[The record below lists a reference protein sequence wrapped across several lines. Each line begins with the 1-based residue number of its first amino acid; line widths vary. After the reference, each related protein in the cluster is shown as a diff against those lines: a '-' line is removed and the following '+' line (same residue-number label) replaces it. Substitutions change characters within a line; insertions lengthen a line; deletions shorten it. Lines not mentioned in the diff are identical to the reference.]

1 MFTFAIK
8 LENMRLILFFIPLF
22 IFSQKPQKPNAVQI
36 FHQIEKLNVLASV
49 LYVAAHPDD
58 ENTRMIAYFAN
69 DIKAHTGYLS
79 LTRGDGGQN
88 LIGTEL
94 REALGY
100 IRTHELIEARKIDG
114 GVQYFTRANDFG
126 YSKVPDETLKI
137 WSKAQVIEDMIYV
150 IRKHQPDIIIN
161 RFDHRSPGTTHGHH
175 TASAQL
181 AMEIFE
187 QVSDKTSFPKQ
198 LELVKLA
205 NPKRLFFNTSWW
217 FFGGR
222 DKFEKADKSK
232 LYPFNIGG
240 FYASLG
246 LSNQEI
252 AALSRS
258 QHQSQ
263 GFGSTGTRGDDIE
276 YLELLKGDF
285 TTNKNVFEGIDTSWN
300 RLKNGEF
307 IGKKVAEIIKQYD
320 FTTPA
325 KSLNQLLEVRQLIS
339 QLEDSFWK
347 NKKTEEVNQIIYEVS
362 GLYLEGVSDKDYY
375 TAGETINLKIE
386 AINRSAAT
394 ITLKNISINGD
405 KSELSNENLNFNSPV
420 YKEITHKISSSESF
434 TNPYWLNEKPEV
446 GMFTVK
452 DQNLI
457 GLPENPSKFSIQFDL
472 EVNGVPITYKKP
484 MVYKFNSPQFGETY
498 KPIRIV
504 PEVSLSF
511 NENIQI
517 LKKGIAKK
525 VAIKV
530 KSFQKNLSG
539 RLKLVASENIATIP
553 ESFIVKALDNNEEVD
568 YVFEI
573 KSNKNQLEENITA
586 SFETE
591 NTTNSQFVKTIVYSH
606 IPILQMVETAQS
618 TVKVVDI
625 KSTPKI
631 IGYIMGAGDELPKYL
646 SDIGYEVKNL
656 LLDDITE
663 KQLENMATIVVGI
676 RAYNTLNNM
685 NAKQKILFEHVKKG
699 NNLIVQYNTLGK
711 LTVDQLA
718 PYMLKISRDRVTE
731 EDAQVTFLAP
741 DHPILNEPNKISK
754 TDFDGWSQEQG
765 LYYPNEW
772 ASEFVPILESSDVGE
787 PPKKGALLVAK
798 YGKGYYIYTG
808 LSFFRQIPAGVVGAY
823 RLLTNMIE
831 LKE

>member
-8 LENMRLILFFIPLF
+8 LKYMRLILLFLPLF
-22 IFSQKPQKPNAVQI
+22 ILSQKPQKPNAVQI

-126 YSKVPDETLKI
+126 YSKMPDETLKI
-137 WSKAQVIEDMIYV
+137 WSRAQVIEDMIYV

-181 AMEIFE
+181 ALEIFE
-187 QVSDKTSFPKQ
+187 QVSDKSVFPKQ
-198 LELVKLA
+198 LELVELA

-232 LYPFNIGG
+232 LYPVNIGG
-240 FYASLG
+240 YYPSVG

-300 RLKNGEF
+300 RVKNGKF
-307 IGKKVAEIIKQYD
+307 IGEKVAEIIKQYD
-320 FTTPA
+320 FTKPS

-339 QLEDSFWK
+339 ELQDSFWK
-347 NKKTEEVNQIIYEVS
+347 NKKTEEINQIIYEVA
-362 GLYLEGVSDKDYY
+362 GLYLEGISNKDYY
-375 TAGETINLKIE
+375 TPGETIDLKIE
-386 AINRSAAT
+386 AINRSDAS
-394 ITLKNISINGD
+394 IKLKNISINGE
-405 KSELSNENLNFNSPV
+405 KSEPLNENLNFNSPF
-420 YKEITHKISSSESF
+420 YKEIQYKVASNESF
-434 TNPYWLNEKPEV
+434 TNPYWLNEKPAV
-446 GMFTVK
+446 GMFNVN

-457 GLPENPSKFSIQFDL
+457 GLPENPSKYSIQFDL
-472 EVNGVPITYKKP
+472 EVNGVPISFKKP
-484 MVYKFNSPQFGETY
+484 LVYKFNSPQFGETY
-498 KPIRIV
+498 KPLRIV
-504 PEVSLSF
+504 PEASLSF

-517 LKKGIAKK
+517 LKKGMNKK
-525 VAIKV
+525 VAIKL
-530 KSFQKNLSG
+530 KSFKKNLKG
-539 RLKLVASENIATIP
+539 RLKLIASQNISITP
-553 ESFIVKALDNNEEVD
+553 ESITIGPLDIDEEVA

-573 KSNKNQLEENITA
+573 KSNKNEVEENIAA
-586 SFETE
+586 SFESE
-591 NTTNSQFVKTIVYSH
+591 NATSSQFVKTIAYSH
-606 IPILQMVETAQS
+606 IPIIQMVETAKS

-625 KSTPKI
+625 KTTSKL

-656 LLDDITE
+656 APEDITE
-663 KQLENMATIVVGI
+663 KQLEKITTIIVGI

-699 NNLIVQYNTLGK
+699 HNLIVQYNTSGK

-718 PYMLKISRDRVTE
+718 PYSLKISRDRVTE
-731 EDAQVTFLAP
+731 EDAKVTFLAP
-741 DHPILNEPNKISK
+741 NHPVLNYPNKISNL
-754 TDFDGWSQEQG
+754 DFEGWSQEQG

-772 ASEFVPILESSDVGE
+772 DNQFVPILESADTGE
-787 PPKKGALLVAK
+787 QPKKGALLVAK

-823 RLLTNMIE
+823 RILTNMIE
-831 LKE
+831 LKD